1 MDYTYNIF
9 TSSVCNFDL
18 MHDNQYITVY
28 FVISGLAKVT
38 IDEIELEYG
47 TGDIF
52 VTTPEMKYSQI
63 QSIDGSIVCLSINKV
78 HFNKYYLRNARNITK
93 TDQTQLSMKKAF
105 MNYIR
110 FMYEEDLF
118 MADINI
124 IKLINYLH
132 IYYSESERYVFNFT
146 TNENVLK
153 AVSHVNHNFKAPL
166 KLSDVAQV
174 LYVNSSFLSR
184 KFKEEM
190 QIGFNEY
197 VRRLKLYKLAEELLI
212 RGNENELWKEY
223 NFASYRTYL
232 KNFKNQFHMSPKEF
246 INQAQYY
253 KRAENMISELIYRE
267 ALSYLETVNN

>member
-28 FVISGLAKVT
+28 FVINGLAKAT

-47 TGDIF
+47 TDDIF
-52 VTTPEMKYSQI
+52 VMTPEMKYSQI
-63 QSIDGSIVCLSINKV
+63 QSIKGSIVCLSINKV

-93 TDQTQLSMKKAF
+93 TDQTQLNMKKAF

-132 IYYSESERYVFNFT
+132 IYYSESENYIFNFT
-146 TNENVLK
+146 NNENVLK
-153 AVSHVNHNFKAPL
+153 AVSHINHHFKAQL
-166 KLSDVAQV
+166 KLSDVAQA

-184 KFKEEM
+184 KFKAEM

-212 RGNENELWKEY
+212 RGNEKELWKEY
-223 NFASYRTYL
+223 NFTSYRTYL
-232 KNFKNQFHMSPKEF
+232 KNFKNQFHMSPTEF
-246 INQAQYY
+246 VTQSQYY
-253 KRAENMISELIYRE
+253 KRSEHTISELIYRE
-267 ALSYLETVNN
+267 ALMYLESVEK